1 MWLNHPLSQPNSTPP
16 PSTIHVPPGSG
27 KSSTHSRNKR
37 RRKKKRTD
45 TTVVPPK
52 GISETNTLPLG
63 AVRRASTTTKSVIN
77 SAAIPLPSSPTHGH
91 ATFTSL
97 PNTISTFGAVSAAVS
112 SPANANAQHTL
123 PSKKRTQRDRDGP
136 APDVA
141 SALNAAFD
149 TNARAG
155 AYYAGQLH
163 RDGAEDGI
171 HSDSSSEDGDEDGG
185 DDTGS
190 RKKQRQ
196 DDDGKGKGKQKALE
210 RPTNVEGA
218 YITQDQ
224 VMMGSLRNKNK
235 KRGFKLS
242 MANPIPRKI
251 VFGDGVDASVNANT
265 NTNTNDTANANANAN
280 QHRRDAA
287 DEKEV
292 EASTII
298 DVDADI
304 DAYDHEDERHPSPS
318 HDSLATP
325 ISSSSSFNLIN
336 GSLGDHS
343 YYNNRPQAQQHPPVA
358 SASNGAPQL
367 NGLPQR
373 RLIPPSEIQERGE
386 LPANMF
392 VTSVDVEADVWGATG
407 GGGGAG
413 GGIPDPNSKRT
424 KKKNRKL
431 KQQQQ
436 QEHHASQPH
445 EDGDEFHYPPPD
457 DEVELLDY
465 SEDPQ
470 PPSALPLAG
479 SSKRNFD
486 WVKAEK
492 NWDTSVPLTKVEQVG
507 EGGWVGWKVGAL
519 FFVSLFCFFL
529 AFFPLAFFPRF
540 FLYFLLSH
548 FAFFFFFSFPSANIT
563 DTRYSHL
570 I

>member
-1 MWLNHPLSQPNSTPP
+1 MWPNHPLSQPNSTPP

-27 KSSTHSRNKR
+27 KPSTHSRNKR

-97 PNTISTFGAVSAAVS
+97 PNTISTSGAAAATVSP
-112 SPANANAQHTL
+112 PANANAQPTL

-235 KRGFKLS
+235 KKGFKLS

-251 VFGDGVDASVNANT
+251 VFGDGVDASVSANT
-265 NTNTNDTANANANAN
+265 NTNINDTANAN

-292 EASTII
+292 EVSTII
-298 DVDADI
+298 DLHADI
-304 DAYDHEDERHPSPS
+304 DAYNHENERAPSRYC
-318 HDSLATP
+318 LASP

-336 GSLGDHS
+336 GSLGDQS
-343 YYNNRPQAQQHPPVA
+343 YYNNRPQAQQQHPPVA
-358 SASNGAPQL
+358 SASSGVPQL

-392 VTSVDVEADVWGATG
+392 VTSVDVEADVWGVT
-407 GGGGAG
+407 GGGAG
-413 GGIPDPNSKRT
+413 GASGGIPDPNSKRT

-436 QEHHASQPH
+436 QEHHASQPPH
-445 EDGDEFHYPPPD
+445 EDCDEFHYPPPD

-486 WVKAEK
+486 WVKVEK
-492 NWDTSVPLTKVEQVG
+492 NWDTSVPLTEVEQVG
-507 EGGWVGWKVGAL
+507 EGGWVGWKVGVL
-519 FFVSLFCFFL
+519 FFVSLFCFFSRL
-529 AFFPLAFFPRF
+529 FSPCFFPSLFP
-540 FLYFLLSH
+540 LLSS
-548 FAFFFFFSFPSANIT
+548 FSFCFLFLFLFSLCE
-563 DTRYSHL
+563 YH
-570 I
+570 